1 MTCRDSRRST
11 RYGTAA
17 VALVVTALL
26 AGGCGGGSPDDDAAP
41 AAAPSASVPGMD
53 TGAMDADGMDMDG
66 MAMGDPSATPAHQL
80 AGAELKEARFALLDT
95 RPPGTDTVAGTA
107 WLAQHHQGTTVTVE
121 MTGLRPGHRYLS
133 HLHAQP
139 CAVDGGG
146 PHFQFDPAG
155 PVTPPNEI
163 HLFFAAGPDGTAR
176 TTVSNDRRVEDRAKA
191 IVVHPADAMDN
202 KLACADF

>member
-1 MTCRDSRRST
+1 MTCRDTRRGG
-11 RYGTAA
+11 RFGAA
-17 VALVVTALL
+17 VVALIATTML
-26 AGGCGGGSPDDDAAP
+26 AGGCGGGPDDGDAAP
-41 AAAPSASVPGMD
+41 AAAQSAPATSMPGMD
-53 TGAMDADGMDMDG
+53 MGGME
-66 MAMGDPSATPAHQL
+66 MGDPSATPAHQL
-80 AGAELKEARFALLDT
+80 AGAELAEARFALLDT
-95 RPPGTDTVAGTA
+95 RPPGADTVAGTA
-107 WLAQHHQGTTVTVE
+107 WLAQNDRGTTVTVD
-121 MTGLRPGHRYLS
+121 MTGLRPGQHYMS

-163 HLFFAAGPDGTAR
+163 HLAFVAGPDGTAT
-176 TTVSNDRRVEDRAKA
+176 TTVSNGRKVGERAKA